1 MKKMKS
7 ICMIN
12 LNSFKMNLMKLKKIK
27 ILIPAI
33 LDLQRNQEMIYR
45 QISKL
50 ANFQLKNKRK
60 KTTDLILR

>member
-1 MKKMKS
+1 
-7 ICMIN
+7 MIN